1 MPKRPYPRHQLRHD
15 AILLAFW
22 RSPLQTQKEIA
33 KATDYSPSQVSRIM
47 SSPAF
52 LERYEV
58 IFCGLAGDARSH
70 WLAHLREQSANH
82 KQPKDQSPI

>member
-1 MPKRPYPRHQLRHD
+1 MPKRPYPRYQLRHD
-15 AILLAFW
+15 TILLAVLEK
-22 RSPLQTQKEIA
+22 PLQTQKEIA

-58 IFCGLAGDARSH
+58 IFRGLAGDARSQ
-70 WLAHLREQSANH
+70 WLAHLREQSADL
-82 KQPKDQSPI
+82 KQPKD

>member
-1 MPKRPYPRHQLRHD
+1 MPKRPYPRYQRRHD
-15 AILLAFW
+15 AILLAVLEH
-22 RSPLQTQKEIA
+22 SPRTQKEIA

-58 IFCGLAGDARSH
+58 IFRGLAGDARST
-70 WLAHLREQSANH
+70 WLTHLREQSANNNR
-82 KQPKDQSPI
+82 PKD